1 MDTHF
6 FSIHSSTLLYLWEKS
21 VENDMIGTVLQ
32 RISTSVALNDGGD
45 AASVSMSSG
54 TRKRKKAAAEEEAR
68 LLDKK
73 IAEQIM
79 HTSNHMRT
87 YNIGFTRSRL
97 HELKEKELDERDK
110 LEDMETAGEVS
121 LTRLQ
126 CQRQRVENARNEI
139 MMLEK
144 ELGDLIDIEVTEGA
158 DCSD

>member
-1 MDTHF
+1 M
-6 FSIHSSTLLYLWEKS
+6 
-21 VENDMIGTVLQ
+21 
-32 RISTSVALNDGGD
+32 SVALNDGGD

-54 TRKRKKAAAEEEAR
+54 TRKQKKAAAEEEAR

-87 YNIGFTRSRL
+87 YNIGFTRTRL

-121 LTRLQ
+121 RTRLQ
-126 CQRQRVENARNEI
+126 RQRQRVENARNEI
-139 MMLEK
+139 VTLEK
-144 ELGDLIDIEVTEGA
+144 ELRDLIEIEVTEG
-158 DCSD
+158 DECSD